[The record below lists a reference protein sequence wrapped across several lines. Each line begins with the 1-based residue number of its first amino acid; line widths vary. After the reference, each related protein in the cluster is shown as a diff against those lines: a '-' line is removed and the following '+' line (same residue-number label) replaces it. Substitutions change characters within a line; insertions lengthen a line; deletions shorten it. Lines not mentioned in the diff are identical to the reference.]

1 MYETINQNVHVA
13 ALFKAGQAIPL
24 KFLWNGREYPVKKV
38 NLSYT
43 KYEGRS
49 KIYYFAVSDN
59 SNYFKLRFNSEDL
72 SWVLV
77 ETYVE

>member
-1 MYETINQNVHVA
+1 MYESINQIIQVA
-13 ALFKAGQAIPL
+13 ALFKGGQAIPL
-24 KFLWNGREYPVKKV
+24 KFMWNGREYPVRTV

-59 SNYFKLRFNSEDL
+59 SNYFKLRFNSDDL
-72 SWVLV
+72 GWTLV

>member
-1 MYETINQNVHVA
+1 MYETINQTVQVA

-24 KFLWNGREYPVKKV
+24 KFMWNGREYPVRTV

-43 KYEGRS
+43 QYEGRS
-49 KIYYFAVSDN
+49 KIYYFAVSDET
-59 SNYFKLRFNSEDL
+59 NYFKLRFNSDDL
-72 SWVLV
+72 GWTLV

>member
-1 MYETINQNVHVA
+1 MYETINQAVQVA

-24 KFLWNGREYPVKKV
+24 KFMWNGREYPVRKV
-38 NLSYT
+38 NLAYT

-49 KIYYFAVSDN
+49 KIYYFAVSDET
-59 SNYFKLRFNSEDL
+59 NYFKLRFNSDDL
-72 SWVLV
+72 GWTLV